1 MSYEVLPQEQEHIR
15 KLMEVRKQLLS
26 GPKTWSEL
34 IANLQMSKPTLSKCL
49 IELQKRG
56 EIQKIG
62 IIEGDKSKV
71 VYELVDPIVKKV
83 CEIFE
88 ETQNRL
94 IPSKIKEE
102 LDIEQE
108 MIKWFY
114 DDIWMF
120 MHFARKIMQI
130 KSELPKEKS
139 QKYIKDWIVF
149 VIYKASERMKNSL
162 QWIAERGEE
171 SWINIFGKYEDDPEP
186 LIKALWKYAE
196 KLKEI
201 EEKEE
206 KRIEERIKEGEVKRI
221 SFSSKD

>member
-1 MSYEVLPQEQEHIR
+1 MSYEVLPQEQEHLR
-15 KLMEVRKQLLS
+15 KLMEVRKQLLL

-71 VYELVDPIVKKV
+71 VYQLVDPLVKKV
-83 CEIFE
+83 YEMFE

-108 MIKWFY
+108 MIRWFY
-114 DDIWMF
+114 NDIWMF
-120 MHFARKIMQI
+120 MHFARKITQL
-130 KSELPKEKS
+130 KSELPEKKA
-139 QKYIKDWIVF
+139 QQYIREWIALAAHITSVG
-149 VIYKASERMKNSL
+149 IKNSL
-162 QWIAERGEE
+162 KWIAEKGEK
-171 SWINIFGKYEDDPEP
+171 SWIDIFGKYEDEPEQ
-186 LIKALWKYAE
+186 IIEALWKYAE
-196 KLKEI
+196 KLRESR
-201 EEKEE
+201 EKEE
-206 KRIEERIKEGEVKRI
+206 MEIK
-221 SFSSKD
+221 S